1 MVKKKIRLLGS
12 VGPELLAGAIS
23 RLGGGQEAAGLAGW

>member
-12 VGPELLAGAIS
+12 VGPELSAGAIS